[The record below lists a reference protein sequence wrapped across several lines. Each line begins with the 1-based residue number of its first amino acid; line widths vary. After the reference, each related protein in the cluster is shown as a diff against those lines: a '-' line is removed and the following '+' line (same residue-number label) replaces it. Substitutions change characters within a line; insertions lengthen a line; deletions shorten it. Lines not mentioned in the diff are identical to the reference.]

1 LGTIAVASSLAAADI
16 SLDELLDRLSAQ
28 PVKEAVLTAIERKRL
43 DPRTKAALVT
53 AFASASS
60 KREKQSIAVTM
71 AHLDVDTDGAV
82 DYLMG
87 PAREAIEDPAPSFIK
102 YDSSGNSLRG
112 QLAPAFENWCAVN
125 HKDWRAL
132 VLSQLYEEPDDV
144 LMLVRANSLR
154 SLELLRKGLLSN
166 NMIIVGY
173 SAQGLARIHDTGS
186 VAKVAEVV
194 ARLPQSSTD
203 VVARQLPWYGTV
215 DADAL
220 MAKLMPDLN
229 IRTFYVRQVRSEQS
243 FELAI
248 ITERAAASARR

>member
-1 LGTIAVASSLAAADI
+1 
-16 SLDELLDRLSAQ
+16 
-28 PVKEAVLTAIERKRL
+28 
-43 DPRTKAALVT
+43 
-53 AFASASS
+53 
-60 KREKQSIAVTM
+60 
-71 AHLDVDTDGAV
+71 
-82 DYLMG
+82 
-87 PAREAIEDPAPSFIK
+87 
-102 YDSSGNSLRG
+102 
-112 QLAPAFENWCAVN
+112 
-125 HKDWRAL
+125 
-132 VLSQLYEEPDDV
+132 
-144 LMLVRANSLR
+144 
-154 SLELLRKGLLSN
+154 
-166 NMIIVGY
+166 MIIVGY